1 MEELVLEVAED
12 RLGRRVVQAAVL
24 AGHALDDAH
33 PQRYAPVVLVLPPQS
48 ERMTGL
54 VPSGMAANSML
65 GIFCCWAMFGVTGP
79 SRTRAAGASRKGRPG
94 PRTVQLHVV
103 ARGLEAGKQ
112 VPTPSETPKSGG
124 SSCRGLFVQR
134 CPKSLL
140 FVGGLF

>member
-12 RLGRRVVQAAVL
+12 RLSRRVVQAAVL

-79 SRTRAAGASRKGRPG
+79 SRTRAACASRKGRPG

-103 ARGLEAGKQ
+103 ARGLEA
-112 VPTPSETPKSGG
+112 VPTGPDPLRNAEIGRVELSGAVC
-124 SSCRGLFVQR
+124 SAL
-134 CPKSLL
+134 P
-140 FVGGLF
+140 